1 MTGRPEDEATVGLMP
16 VNILHV
22 IASVDPTSGG
32 PIEGILR
39 QNEALNGVGQ
49 REVVCLDSPN
59 APFLADYPFP
69 VHAMGPAT
77 YQPASRNNRIS
88 AFGYTPRLVPW
99 LSENVRNY
107 DAVIVNGLWNYA
119 SVGTARVLPTAGV
132 PYFVF
137 THGMMDPWFRK
148 TYPFKHLQK
157 QAFWLAFEG
166 RLVRHANAV
175 LFTTEEEQRLAEGQF
190 WGHPYK
196 GRVVG
201 YGTTPPPPATAAQA
215 AAFRATVPALGER
228 PYLLF
233 MSRIHEK
240 KGCDL
245 LVEAFARCAAEAP
258 DLDIVMA
265 GPDRD
270 ELRPRLEA
278 QARARGIAERIHW
291 PGMLAGEAKW
301 GALRGAQAFI
311 LPSHQENFGI
321 VVAEALACGTPVLT
335 TDKVNIWREVEA
347 GGAGLIAA
355 DDADGIESLIR
366 RFLVL
371 SPKARAQMGAAG
383 LTTFQTHFD
392 VYTAARA
399 LTDVICDAASV
410 D

>member
-1 MTGRPEDEATVGLMP
+1 MKGRPEEEATIGLMP
-16 VNILHV
+16 VNILHI
-22 IASVDPTSGG
+22 IASVDPTCGG

-39 QNEALNGVGQ
+39 QNEALNGVGR
-49 REVVCLDSPN
+49 RELVCLDSQD
-59 APFLADYPFP
+59 APFLANYPFP
-69 VHAMGPAT
+69 VHAVGPKA
-77 YQPASRNNRIS
+77 YRPLGRDRLSR
-88 AFGYTPRLVPW
+88 FGYTPRLVPW
-99 LSENVRNY
+99 LRANVRNY

-119 SVGTARVLPTAGV
+119 SVGAARVLPTAGV

-137 THGMMDPWFRK
+137 THGMIDPWFRK

-166 RLVRHANAV
+166 RLLRHANAV

-190 WGHPYK
+190 WGHPFK

-201 YGTTPPPPATAAQA
+201 YGTTPAPPATAAQNT
-215 AAFRATVPALGER
+215 AFRATVPALGVR

-245 LVEAFARCAAEAP
+245 LVEAFARCAAEAG

-270 ELRPRLEA
+270 DLRPKLEV
-278 QARARGIAERIHW
+278 QARALGIAERIHW

-301 GALRGAQAFI
+301 GALRGAEAFI

-347 GGAGLIAA
+347 GGAGLITA

-366 RFLVL
+366 RFLAL

-383 LTTFQTHFD
+383 LATFLAHFD
-392 VYTAARA
+392 VGTAART
-399 LTDVICDAASV
+399 LMDVICDAAL
-410 D
+410 